1 MELFPERLVADLERL
16 NGASHTY
23 LKQVCGAEQGP
34 LRESLRKAVNGVSV
48 AHRDRAIEL
57 LSSLDNRRFFQG
69 FAEVVTLTG
78 LGRAGWDLTRLH
90 RPGPQLEMCAPGGT
104 PWVLSVMAFLHQ
116 VRPGGELS
124 SRELLLRCF
133 DATAEEAGDE

>member
-48 AHRDRAIEL
+48 ALRDRAIEL

-78 LGRAGWDLTRLH
+78 LGRAPRDR
-90 RPGPQLEMCAPGGT
+90 
-104 PWVLSVMAFLHQ
+104 
-116 VRPGGELS
+116 
-124 SRELLLRCF
+124 
-133 DATAEEAGDE
+133 D